1 MLLIKGGSLKDLIEQ
16 SVNEHTNIGDN
27 IVLEWSKQIIMGL
40 EYLHNNQIIHRDIK
54 PKLIIKHK
62 LNFHKKFNFFL
73 II

>member
-1 MLLIKGGSLKDLIEQ
+1 LLLIKGGSLNDLIKK
-16 SVNEHTNIGDN
+16 STNIGDN

-54 PKLIIKHK
+54 PQLIIKHK
-62 LNFHKKFNFFL
+62 LNFHKLFSYNL